1 VVELND
7 ADRNA
12 LERWAERRRH
22 EGRAVGLI
30 ELYEIVADAAGIGVH
45 DLAIDH
51 RQRLADASQPILW
64 PGFER
69 VAEPRYDA
77 DIVVVPSRAEW
88 ADRFDE
94 LFKRLSS
101 TLPDARIEH
110 VGSTSVAGMAAK
122 PIIDVMVSVA
132 DIEDEDSYRPAIE
145 ELGVVLFTRDN
156 EHRFFCAPL
165 PEPRTLHVHVCA
177 HGGTFE
183 REHLLFRDYL
193 RTHDEDARRYEALKL
208 SAAERWAD
216 DRFGYTYAKN
226 ALIVDILGRAETWAR
241 HHGWSPSPSSPPSA
255 F

>member
-1 VVELND
+1 M
-7 ADRNA
+7 
-12 LERWAERRRH
+12 
-22 EGRAVGLI
+22 
-30 ELYEIVADAAGIGVH
+30 
-45 DLAIDH
+45 
-51 RQRLADASQPILW
+51 
-64 PGFER
+64 
-69 VAEPRYDA
+69 
-77 DIVVVPSRAEW
+77 
-88 ADRFDE
+88 
-94 LFKRLSS
+94 
-101 TLPDARIEH
+101 
-110 VGSTSVAGMAAK
+110 GSTSVAGMAAK

-177 HGGTFE
+177 RGGTFE

-226 ALIVDILGRAETWAR
+226 ALIVDILGRAET
-241 HHGWSPSPSSPPSA
+241 
-255 F
+255 